1 MLGYAAILLQ
11 LALGAAVGGAF
22 LWMARFV
29 GPHNPGVSKNSTYE
43 CGVPPIGSARERFP
57 VRFYLIA
64 TLFILFDIE
73 ALFMYPWAILAR
85 SLGLAGFVEM
95 VIFILILIVG
105 LVYVWRKGAL
115 EWE

>member
-1 MLGYAAILLQ
+1 MVGYAAILLQ
-11 LALGAAVGGAF
+11 MAVGALVGGAF
-22 LWMARFV
+22 LWMARYV
-29 GPHNPGVSKNSTYE
+29 GPHNPSRSKNSTYE

-57 VRFYLIA
+57 VRFYLVA

-73 ALFMYPWAILAR
+73 AIFMYPWAIMAR
-85 SLGLAGFVEM
+85 KLGLFGFVEM
-95 VIFILILIVG
+95 IVFVVILVVG